1 MEKSITATGSELP
14 KLSTMT
20 LKPRQTDNFSSAQ
33 RAIRVEEIPGTA
45 YNDLEQAQAEL
56 LPGLAMTLAN
66 IIRQAIEDGALK
78 VIDGVVQ

>member
-1 MEKSITATGSELP
+1 M
-14 KLSTMT
+14 
-20 LKPRQTDNFSSAQ
+20 DNFSSVQ

-66 IIRQAIEDGALK
+66 IIRQAIEDGDLK
-78 VIDGVVQ
+78 VVDGVVK